1 MKIKKWVHFDGNN
14 EKNEF
19 LGIIRNSRTEMEA
32 IQRVMQK
39 YSLDIYDAQDAVNN
53 FIKEIG
59 HDLP

>member
-1 MKIKKWVHFDGNN
+1 
-14 EKNEF
+14 
-19 LGIIRNSRTEMEA
+19 MEA